1 MFDERIDDVVAVQ
14 RADRDELDLV
24 QPDRGAQLEHLAY
37 DLVEALLGIVDEV
50 HLVDGDDHVADP
62 QQRGDRRVPARLL
75 GQPGAGVD
83 EQQREIGGRGAG
95 DHVAR
100 VLRVAGAV
108 GEDEA
113 PPGRRERAVG
123 DVDRDALLALG
134 AQAVGQQR
142 EVEPVDR
149 ALLDVRELVGEHGL
163 GVVQEPADERRLA
176 VVDAARGGQ
185 SQKIH

>member
-1 MFDERIDDVVAVQ
+1 MSPFK

-24 QPDRGAQLEHLAY
+24 QPDRGAELEHLAH
-37 DLVEALLGIVDEV
+37 DLVEALLGVVDEV

-62 QQRGDRRVPARLL
+62 QQRGDRRVPAGLL
-75 GQPGAGVD
+75 GQPRAGVD
-83 EQQREIGGRGAG
+83 QQQREVRGGGAR

-113 PPGRRERAVG
+113 PPRRREGAVG

-134 AQAVGQQR
+134 SQAVGQQR
-142 EVEPVDR
+142 EVQPVDR
-149 ALLDVRELVGEHGL
+149 ALLDVRELVGQHGL
-163 GVVQEPADERRLA
+163 GVVQQPADQRRLA
-176 VVDAARGGQ
+176 VVDAARGGEAKQ
-185 SQKIH
+185 VH